1 LQKIFVLKRKDRI
14 CGAVVYVYP
23 MSAAPCRSKV
33 LKIETMQD
41 LNENLCRIARVVIHP
56 KYRTIGA
63 SVKLLRES
71 LPLCGKPNVELIAV
85 MARYNPFAEHAGM
98 TRICESK
105 PDNSIVEAIAKLEKL
120 GFTAYLLSVPEYNK
134 RALEGRVKQVKKVL
148 NCFNYPYN
156 RRIAGAHGRFSKE
169 DYIDW
174 LQNVEIYDLARA
186 IRRLAQL
193 DQPKVYLFWKK

>member
-1 LQKIFVLKRKDRI
+1 
-14 CGAVVYVYP
+14 
-23 MSAAPCRSKV
+23 
-33 LKIETMQD
+33 MQ
-41 LNENLCRIARVVIHP
+41 
-56 KYRTIGA
+56 
-63 SVKLLRES
+63 LRRDITR
-71 LPLCGKPNVELIAV
+71 L
-85 MARYNPFAEHAGM
+85 REHAGM
-98 TRICESK
+98 TRFCESK
-105 PDNSIVEAIAKLEKL
+105 PTSSILEAVVKLEEL

-134 RALEGRVKQVKKVL
+134 RTLEGRVKQVKKVL

-169 DYIDW
+169 DYSDW